1 MHYESKPDTLYEW
14 LQCLSSML
22 SSSAV
27 LSTFRDAPLGNLT
40 PTQQHELQ
48 DLTVML
54 MSYCVNY
61 GRPPCRTSAAQ
72 PCLLLSQRQ
81 IRCERSLL
89 WRIGLWDTQGQKN
102 VNLVWLKPQPKSIHR
117 SGAGEPELCVY
128 KNNNKILLC
137 SSLHVEIQTCCDH
150 RSKNGFLPRNAKS
163 S

>member
-1 MHYESKPDTLYEW
+1 MHYESKPDTLYAW
-14 LQCLSSML
+14 LRCLSATL

-27 LSTFRDAPLGNLT
+27 LSTFRDVPLGSLT
-40 PTQQHELQ
+40 PTQHCESQ
-48 DLTVML
+48 DSTVML
-54 MSYCVNY
+54 MSCCVNY

-72 PCLLLSQRQ
+72 PCLLSSQRR

-102 VNLVWLKPQPKSIHR
+102 VNLVRLKPQPKSAHG

-137 SSLHVEIQTCCDH
+137 SSLHAEIQACCDH
-150 RSKNGFLPRNAKS
+150 RSRNGFLPRDAKS